1 MARKGEVDVE
11 LNSGAYPRAEAECFL
26 CKERSER
33 IVFREAGYEAHQCD
47 CGLLYT
53 TPLPPPDAID
63 LTEDLH
69 KKAYYDLPAALRV
82 EFIKRYRPTGD
93 LLEVGCGDG
102 FFLRAAQSQGYNVA
116 AIEPNPERAA
126 QVRQALGVQV
136 EEAYIETS
144 NWPPQSFDIIYHCD
158 MLSHF
163 PDPVYA
169 LGKMKSLLKPGG
181 VLYFEVGLVGGLSP
195 HWYRR
200 MGTLRMPHHRWF
212 YTPDALNALLKA
224 SGLQV
229 DRMKRFGL
237 APGILLSKFGK
248 ALGRGGGATR
258 TLSSKSSD
266 EHRPS
271 ESVKRQRAR
280 VALRYRI
287 GALLPGIG
295 PETAFVIA
303 SPFAVGTE
311 RSL

>member
-144 NWPPQSFDIIYHCD
+144 NWPP
-158 MLSHF
+158 LSRSCLCSRKDEV
-163 PDPVYA
+163 PIETW
-169 LGKMKSLLKPGG
+169 GCS
-181 VLYFEVGLVGGLSP
+181 VLRGRSS
-195 HWYRR
+195 
-200 MGTLRMPHHRWF
+200 RWF
-212 YTPDALNALLKA
+212 IPALVSPD
-224 SGLQV
+224 GY
-229 DRMKRFGL
+229 
-237 APGILLSKFGK
+237 APN
-248 ALGRGGGATR
+248 
-258 TLSSKSSD
+258 
-266 EHRPS
+266 
-271 ESVKRQRAR
+271 
-280 VALRYRI
+280 
-287 GALLPGIG
+287 
-295 PETAFVIA
+295 A
-303 SPFAVGTE
+303 SP
-311 RSL
+311 